1 MSATTA
7 APTSLTRYPR
17 WVWALTGLTA
27 AYATYTVW
35 NVLDTGSRASGT
47 SGLHRRNAIHQHR
60 RRSPQEPQ
68 PQQLSANMQALTQQ
82 PSSSDDTSTPFGTIT
97 AQVNDR
103 K

>member
-7 APTSLTRYPR
+7 TSTSLTRYPR

-27 AYATYTVW
+27 AYATYTIW
-35 NVLDTGSRASGT
+35 TVLDTGSPASST
-47 SGLHRRNAIHQHR
+47 SGLHRRNAIRQHR
-60 RRSPQEPQ
+60 RRSPQDPQ

-82 PSSSDDTSTPFGTIT
+82 SSSDDTSTPFGTIT